1 MDFSKF
7 SDENFDVKEWVNS
20 ALRIRDDRTPID
32 AHASNLVMKLQ
43 LFIQEVNNALEET
56 SNQSVNNIPRVLREI
71 ENIRHDASLLKEQ
84 MNLVKEDIRVVE
96 ENTAQSMKMLMEIDT
111 VKTRMQD
118 ASRALKEADNW
129 TVLSSDVDKVFESG
143 DVKAIAAKLE
153 GMHKSLTVL
162 QDVPDYAQRRRLLEG
177 LKNRLEA
184 LLSPKIV
191 AAFNNHSLDD
201 TKEYVK
207 IFSNI
212 ERLDQLQNYYIRC
225 HKTKLQRTWNE
236 VRVEDPNKS
245 MLEWLSTF
253 YDVILSTWHTEVT
266 WCGQVFNEPGTVL
279 CTLISQTLA
288 HLDPSLSSCI
298 TEFIKNEP
306 NIIGKLIELRQ
317 VTLRFAH
324 GLEKAVSQVSQ
335 QDKCSV
341 HAVNVLVD
349 VVYSPYIPYLLD
361 YPTLQQTFLVEQLQA
376 TRLHADSFMETAGFM
391 AESVE
396 KIFHLAEQAVEYCV
410 DLTDGNAAHGLCH
423 VLEEFFGAY
432 AGRMDECISSL
443 RKECS
448 LDVDPKVDIQ
458 PSEEFSEDWTMFQNA
473 FRLIQICGDLLIK
486 MESLDKRLLAAILS
500 TVEDSES
507 HENDANIRE
516 KSPTHSRPFHWYNYL
531 QQERPVEFSA
541 LNELV
546 QKLQTAGES
555 ATVLSSV
562 AEQLQALNERV
573 HTFAF
578 DIVFIQIRQQ
588 LAQTPKLQVW
598 SAKSP
603 ESGAALS
610 DELPTFSLS
619 PLGYITHIGDYLLT
633 LPQQLEP
640 FITQENPALEAA
652 MKAGNLPFPDQQ
664 DEDEH
669 HPGTYWLGSIAR
681 GTMQAYTESIL
692 RIHELTPYSTQQLLA
707 DIDYFCNVLEALEVT
722 PSQTLTHINELLR
735 ASADRFHD
743 VATDL
748 GVEDRITM
756 TIAGIRSIH

>member
-7 SDENFDVKEWVNS
+7 SDDNFDVKDWVNS
-20 ALRIRDDRTPID
+20 ALRIRDDRTPVD

-56 SNQSVNNIPRVLREI
+56 STQSVNNIPRVLREI

-84 MNLVKEDIRVVE
+84 MTLVKEDIRAVE
-96 ENTAQSMKMLMEIDT
+96 ETTAQSMKMLMELDT
-111 VKTRMQD
+111 VKSRMQD
-118 ASRALKEADNW
+118 ASRALQEADNW

-143 DVKAIAAKLE
+143 DIKAIAAKLE
-153 GMHKSLTVL
+153 GMHRSLTVL
-162 QDVPDYAQRRRLLEG
+162 QDVPDYVQRRRLLEG

-191 AAFNNHSLDD
+191 AAFNNHLLDD

-207 IFSNI
+207 IFTNI
-212 ERLDQLQNYYIRC
+212 ERLDQLQSYYVRC
-225 HKTKLQRTWNE
+225 HKTKLQKTWNE
-236 VRVEDPNKS
+236 ARSEDPNKS

-266 WCGQVFNEPGTVL
+266 WCGQVFNEPGSVL
-279 CTLISQTLA
+279 CTLITQTLT

-298 TEFIKNEP
+298 TEFIKSQP
-306 NIIGKLIELRQ
+306 NVIEKLIELRR

-324 GLEKAVSQVSQ
+324 GLEKAISQQ
-335 QDKCSV
+335 QDKCSTLSLEL
-341 HAVNVLVD
+341 LVD
-349 VVYSPYIPYLLD
+349 AVFSPYVSYMLD
-361 YPTLQQTFLVEQLQA
+361 YPTLQQTLLTEQLHA
-376 TRLHADSFMETAGFM
+376 TRLHGGGFMETAGLM

-396 KIFHLAEQAVEYCV
+396 KIFRLSEQAVDYCIN
-410 DLTDGNAAHGLCH
+410 LTDGYAACGLCH

-432 AGRMDECISSL
+432 AGRMDECVTIL

-448 LDVDPKVDIQ
+448 LDADFNMHTI
-458 PSEEFSEDWTMFQNA
+458 PSEGISEDWTMFQNA
-473 FRLIQICGDLLIK
+473 FRLIQMCGDLLLK
-486 MESLDKRLLAAILS
+486 MENLDQSLLAAIFMS
-500 TVEDSES
+500 EDDPQSQTQQK
-507 HENDANIRE
+507 IQE
-516 KSPTHSRPFHWYNYL
+516 KPPSQVRPFHWFNYL
-531 QQERPVEFSA
+531 QKERPAELSA
-541 LNELV
+541 LNELK
-546 QKLQTAGES
+546 QKLQSAGES
-555 ATVLSSV
+555 AVVLPGV
-562 AEQLQALNERV
+562 ADQLQALNERV
-573 HTFAF
+573 HTLAF

-588 LAQTPKLQVW
+588 LSQTPKLQVW

-640 FITQENPALEAA
+640 YITQENPGLEAA
-652 MKAGNLPFPDQQ
+652 MKAGNLPFPDLQ
-664 DEDEH
+664 DQDEH
-669 HPGTYWLGSIAR
+669 HPGSYWLGSIAR

-692 RIHELTPYSTQQLLA
+692 RIHVLTPYSTQQLLA

-722 PSQTLTHINELLR
+722 PSQTLTHINALLQ
-735 ASADRFHD
+735 ATPEKFHE

-748 GVEDRITM
+748 SVEDRIM
-756 TIAGIRSIH
+756 MAIAGIRSIR

>member
-7 SDENFDVKEWVNS
+7 SDDNFDVKEWVNS

-56 SNQSVNNIPRVLREI
+56 STQSVNNIPRVLREI
-71 ENIRHDASLLKEQ
+71 ESIRHDASLLKEQ
-84 MNLVKEDIRVVE
+84 MTLVKEDIRAVE
-96 ENTAQSMKMLMEIDT
+96 ETTAQSMKMLMELDT
-111 VKTRMQD
+111 VKSRMQD
-118 ASRALKEADNW
+118 ASRALQEADNW

-153 GMHKSLTVL
+153 GMHRSLTVL

-207 IFSNI
+207 IFTNI
-212 ERLDQLQNYYIRC
+212 ERLDQLQSYYVRC
-225 HKTKLQRTWNE
+225 HKAKLQKTWKE
-236 VRVEDPNKS
+236 VPTEDPNKS
-245 MLEWLSTF
+245 MLEWVSKF
-253 YDVILSTWHTEVT
+253 YDLILSTWHTEVS
-266 WCGQVFNEPGTVL
+266 WCAQVFNEPGSVL
-279 CTLISQTLA
+279 CTLITQTLT
-288 HLDPSLSSCI
+288 HLEPSLSSCI
-298 TEFIKNEP
+298 NEFITKES
-306 NIIGKLIELRQ
+306 NIIEKLIELRR
-317 VTLRFAH
+317 VTLRFAQ
-324 GLEKAVSQVSQ
+324 GLETAISQQQ
-335 QDKCSV
+335 QDKCSTLSV
-341 HAVNVLVD
+341 ELLVD
-349 VVYSPYIPYLLD
+349 AVFSPYVPYLLD
-361 YPTLQQTFLVEQLQA
+361 YPTLQQAFLTEQLQA
-376 TRLHADSFMETAGFM
+376 MRLHADGLMENAGFM

-396 KIFHLAEQAVEYCV
+396 KIFHLSEQAVDCCIN
-410 DLTDGNAAHGLCH
+410 LTDGYGIHGLCR

-432 AGRMDECISSL
+432 AGRLDECISML

-448 LDVDPKVDIQ
+448 LDADPKMAEL
-458 PSEEFSEDWTMFQNA
+458 PSEGISEDWTMFQNA
-473 FRLIQICGDLLIK
+473 FRLIQICGDLLLK
-486 MESLDKRLLAAILS
+486 MEILDERLLAAIFMFE
-500 TVEDSES
+500 EDSQTP
-507 HENDANIRE
+507 E
-516 KSPTHSRPFHWYNYL
+516 KSQEKSASSPRPFRWFNYL
-531 QQERPVEFSA
+531 QKERPAEFNA
-541 LNELV
+541 LNELK
-546 QKLQTAGES
+546 QKLKSAGES
-555 ATVLSSV
+555 AVVLPVV
-562 AEQLQALNERV
+562 ADQFQSLNERV

-578 DIVFIQIRQQ
+578 DVIFIQIRQQ

-640 FITQENPALEAA
+640 FITQDNPGLAAA
-652 MKAGNLPFPDQQ
+652 MKAGNLPFPDIQDQ
-664 DEDEH
+664 DEH
-669 HPGTYWLGSIAR
+669 NPGSYWLGSIAR
-681 GTMQAYTESIL
+681 GTMHVYTESIL

-722 PSQTLTHINELLR
+722 PSQILTHINVLLK
-735 ASADRFHD
+735 ASPDKFHE

-748 GVEDRITM
+748 GVEDRIM
-756 TIAGIRSIH
+756 VAIAGIRNIR

>member
-7 SDENFDVKEWVNS
+7 SDDNFDVKEWVNS

-56 SNQSVNNIPRVLREI
+56 SNQTVNNIPRVMREI

-84 MNLVKEDIRVVE
+84 MTLVKEDIRVVE

-111 VKTRMQD
+111 VKSRMQD
-118 ASRALKEADNW
+118 ASRALQEADNW
-129 TVLSSDVDKVFESG
+129 TVLSSDVDKVFQSG

-153 GMHKSLTVL
+153 GMNRSLTVL
-162 QDVPDYAQRRRLLEG
+162 QDVPDYSQRRRLLEG

-225 HKTKLQRTWNE
+225 HKTKLQKTWNE

-266 WCGQVFNEPGTVL
+266 WCGQVFTDPGTVL
-279 CTLISQTLA
+279 CTLITQTLT
-288 HLDPSLSSCI
+288 HLDPTLSSCI
-298 TEFIKNEP
+298 TEFIKNES
-306 NIIGKLIELRQ
+306 NIIEKLIELRQ

-324 GLEKAVSQVSQ
+324 GLEKAVSQQ
-335 QDKCSV
+335 QDKCSA
-341 HAVNVLVD
+341 HAVNLLVD
-349 VVYSPYIPYLLD
+349 AVYSPYVPYLLD
-361 YPTLQQTFLVEQLQA
+361 YPTLQQTFLTEQLQA
-376 TRLHADSFMETAGFM
+376 TRLHADGFMETAGFM

-396 KIFHLAEQAVEYCV
+396 KIFHLSEQAVEYCV
-410 DLTDGNAAHGLCH
+410 ELTDGYAARGLCQ

-432 AGRMDECISSL
+432 AGRMDECVSIL

-448 LDVDPKVDIQ
+448 LDVDPKIDSHS
-458 PSEEFSEDWTMFQNA
+458 SEGLSEDWTMFQNA
-473 FRLIQICGDLLIK
+473 FRLIQICGDLLLK
-486 MESLDKRLLAAILS
+486 MDNLDKRLLAAILN
-500 TVEDSES
+500 SEADDKE
-507 HENDANIRE
+507 HETIEE
-516 KSPTHSRPFHWYNYL
+516 KPSAPSRPFHWYNYL
-531 QQERPVEFSA
+531 QKERPTELSA
-541 LNELV
+541 LNELK

-555 ATVLSSV
+555 AVVLPSV
-562 AEQLQALNERV
+562 ADQLQALNERV

-578 DIVFIQIRQQ
+578 DIVFIQIRRQ
-588 LAQTPKLQVW
+588 LSQTPKLQVW

-610 DELPTFSLS
+610 EDLPTFSLS

-652 MKAGNLPFPDQQ
+652 MKAGNLPFPDLQ

-681 GTMQAYTESIL
+681 GTMHSYTESIL

-722 PSQTLTHINELLR
+722 PSHTLMHINALLKE
-735 ASADRFHD
+735 SPDKFHE

-748 GVEDRITM
+748 GVEDRIM
-756 TIAGIRSIH
+756 MAIAGIRNIR

>member
-7 SDENFDVKEWVNS
+7 SDDNFDVKEWVNS

-56 SNQSVNNIPRVLREI
+56 STQSVNNIPRVLREI
-71 ENIRHDASLLKEQ
+71 ESIRHDASLLKEQ
-84 MNLVKEDIRVVE
+84 MTLVKEDIRAVE
-96 ENTAQSMKMLMEIDT
+96 ETTAQSMKMLMELDT
-111 VKTRMQD
+111 VKSRMQD
-118 ASRALKEADNW
+118 ASRALQEADNW

-153 GMHKSLTVL
+153 GMHRSLTVL

-207 IFSNI
+207 IFTNI
-212 ERLDQLQNYYIRC
+212 ERLDQLQSYYVRC
-225 HKTKLQRTWNE
+225 HKAKLQKTWKE
-236 VRVEDPNKS
+236 VPTEDPNKS
-245 MLEWLSTF
+245 MLEWVSKF
-253 YDVILSTWHTEVT
+253 YDLILSTWHTEVS
-266 WCGQVFNEPGTVL
+266 WCAQVFNEPGSVL
-279 CTLISQTLA
+279 CTLITQTLT
-288 HLDPSLSSCI
+288 HLEPSLSSCI
-298 TEFIKNEP
+298 NEFITKES
-306 NIIGKLIELRQ
+306 NIIEKLIELRR
-317 VTLRFAH
+317 VTLRFAQ
-324 GLEKAVSQVSQ
+324 GLETAISQQQ
-335 QDKCSV
+335 QDKCSTLSV
-341 HAVNVLVD
+341 ELLVD
-349 VVYSPYIPYLLD
+349 AVFSPYVPYLLD
-361 YPTLQQTFLVEQLQA
+361 YPTLQQAFLTEQLQA
-376 TRLHADSFMETAGFM
+376 MRLHADGLMENAGFM

-396 KIFHLAEQAVEYCV
+396 KIFHLSEQAVDCCIN
-410 DLTDGNAAHGLCH
+410 LTDGYGIHGLCH

-432 AGRMDECISSL
+432 AGRLDECISML

-448 LDVDPKVDIQ
+448 LDADPKMAEL
-458 PSEEFSEDWTMFQNA
+458 PSEGISEDWTMFQNA
-473 FRLIQICGDLLIK
+473 FRLIQICGDLLLK
-486 MESLDKRLLAAILS
+486 MEILDERLLAAIFMFE
-500 TVEDSES
+500 EDSQTPEKPQ
-507 HENDANIRE
+507 E
-516 KSPTHSRPFHWYNYL
+516 KSASSPRPFRWFNYL
-531 QQERPVEFSA
+531 QKERPAEFNA
-541 LNELV
+541 LNELK
-546 QKLQTAGES
+546 QKLKSAGES
-555 ATVLSSV
+555 AVVLPVV
-562 AEQLQALNERV
+562 ADQFQSLNERV

-578 DIVFIQIRQQ
+578 DVIFIQIRQQ

-640 FITQENPALEAA
+640 FITQDNPGLAAA
-652 MKAGNLPFPDQQ
+652 MKAGNLPFPDIQDQ
-664 DEDEH
+664 DEH
-669 HPGTYWLGSIAR
+669 NPGSYWLGSIAR
-681 GTMQAYTESIL
+681 GTMHVYTESIL

-722 PSQTLTHINELLR
+722 PSQILTHINVLLK
-735 ASADRFHD
+735 ASPDKFHE

-748 GVEDRITM
+748 GVEDRIM
-756 TIAGIRSIH
+756 VAIAGIRNIR

>member
-7 SDENFDVKEWVNS
+7 SDDNFDVKEWVNS

-56 SNQSVNNIPRVLREI
+56 STQSVNNIPRVLREI
-71 ENIRHDASLLKEQ
+71 ESIRHDASLLKEQ
-84 MNLVKEDIRVVE
+84 MTLVKEDIRVVE
-96 ENTAQSMKMLMEIDT
+96 ETTAQSMKMLMELDT
-111 VKTRMQD
+111 VKSRMQD
-118 ASRALKEADNW
+118 ASRALQEADNW

-153 GMHKSLTVL
+153 GMHRSLTVL

-207 IFSNI
+207 IFTNI
-212 ERLDQLQNYYIRC
+212 ERLDQLQSYYVRC
-225 HKTKLQRTWNE
+225 HKAKLQKTWRE
-236 VRVEDPNKS
+236 VPTEDPNKS
-245 MLEWLSTF
+245 MLEWVSKF
-253 YDVILSTWHTEVT
+253 YDLILSTWHTEVS
-266 WCGQVFNEPGTVL
+266 WCAQVFNEPGSVL
-279 CTLISQTLA
+279 CTLITQTLT
-288 HLDPSLSSCI
+288 HLEPSLSSCI
-298 TEFIKNEP
+298 NEFITKES
-306 NIIGKLIELRQ
+306 NIIEKLIELRR

-324 GLEKAVSQVSQ
+324 GLETAISQQ
-335 QDKCSV
+335 QDKCSTLSV
-341 HAVNVLVD
+341 ELLVD
-349 VVYSPYIPYLLD
+349 AVFSPYVPYLLD
-361 YPTLQQTFLVEQLQA
+361 YSTLQQAFLTEQLQA
-376 TRLHADSFMETAGFM
+376 MRLHADGLMETAGFM

-396 KIFHLAEQAVEYCV
+396 KIFHLSEQAVDCCIN
-410 DLTDGNAAHGLCH
+410 LTDGYGIHGLCH

-432 AGRMDECISSL
+432 AGRLDECISML

-448 LDVDPKVDIQ
+448 LDADPKMAEL
-458 PSEEFSEDWTMFQNA
+458 PSEGISEDWTMFQNA
-473 FRLIQICGDLLIK
+473 FRLIQICGDLLLK
-486 MESLDKRLLAAILS
+486 MEILDERLLAAIFMFE
-500 TVEDSES
+500 EDSQTP
-507 HENDANIRE
+507 DKPQE
-516 KSPTHSRPFHWYNYL
+516 KSASSPRPFRWFNYL
-531 QQERPVEFSA
+531 QKERPAEFNA
-541 LNELV
+541 LNELK
-546 QKLQTAGES
+546 QKLKSAGES
-555 ATVLSSV
+555 AVVLPVV
-562 AEQLQALNERV
+562 ADQFQSLNERV

-578 DIVFIQIRQQ
+578 DIIFIQIRQQ

-640 FITQENPALEAA
+640 FITQDNPGLAAA
-652 MKAGNLPFPDQQ
+652 MKAGNLPFPDIQDQ
-664 DEDEH
+664 DEH
-669 HPGTYWLGSIAR
+669 NPGSYWLGSIAR
-681 GTMQAYTESIL
+681 GTMHVYTESIL

-722 PSQTLTHINELLR
+722 PSQILTHINVLLK
-735 ASADRFHD
+735 ASPDKFHE

-748 GVEDRITM
+748 GVEDRIM
-756 TIAGIRSIH
+756 VAIAGIRNIR

>member
-7 SDENFDVKEWVNS
+7 SDDNFDVKEWVNS

-56 SNQSVNNIPRVLREI
+56 SMQSVNNIPRVLREI
-71 ENIRHDASLLKEQ
+71 ESIRHDASLLKEQ
-84 MNLVKEDIRVVE
+84 MTLVKEDIRAVE
-96 ENTAQSMKMLMEIDT
+96 ETTAQSMKMLMELDT
-111 VKTRMQD
+111 VKSRMQD
-118 ASRALKEADNW
+118 ASRALQEADNW

-153 GMHKSLTVL
+153 GMHRSLTVL

-207 IFSNI
+207 IFTNI
-212 ERLDQLQNYYIRC
+212 ERLDQLQSYYVRC
-225 HKTKLQRTWNE
+225 HKAKLQKTWRE
-236 VRVEDPNKS
+236 VPTEDPNKS
-245 MLEWLSTF
+245 MLEWVSKF
-253 YDVILSTWHTEVT
+253 YDLILSTWHTEVS
-266 WCGQVFNEPGTVL
+266 WCAQVFNEPGSVL
-279 CTLISQTLA
+279 CTLITQTLT
-288 HLDPSLSSCI
+288 HLEPSLSSCI
-298 TEFIKNEP
+298 NEFITKES
-306 NIIGKLIELRQ
+306 NIIEKLIELRR

-324 GLEKAVSQVSQ
+324 GLETAISQQQ
-335 QDKCSV
+335 QDKCSTLSV
-341 HAVNVLVD
+341 ELLVD
-349 VVYSPYIPYLLD
+349 AVFSPYVPYLLD
-361 YPTLQQTFLVEQLQA
+361 YPTLQQAFLTEQLQA
-376 TRLHADSFMETAGFM
+376 MRLHADGLMETAGFM

-396 KIFHLAEQAVEYCV
+396 KIFHLSEQAVDCCIN
-410 DLTDGNAAHGLCH
+410 LTDGYGIHGLCH

-432 AGRMDECISSL
+432 AGRLDECISML

-448 LDVDPKVDIQ
+448 LDADPKMAEL
-458 PSEEFSEDWTMFQNA
+458 PSEGISEDWTMFQNA
-473 FRLIQICGDLLIK
+473 FRLIQICGDLLLK
-486 MESLDKRLLAAILS
+486 MEILDERLLAAIFMFE
-500 TVEDSES
+500 EDSQTPEKPQ
-507 HENDANIRE
+507 E
-516 KSPTHSRPFHWYNYL
+516 KSASSPRPFRWFNYL
-531 QQERPVEFSA
+531 QKERPAEFNA
-541 LNELV
+541 LNELK
-546 QKLQTAGES
+546 QKLKSAGES
-555 ATVLSSV
+555 AVVLPVV
-562 AEQLQALNERV
+562 ADQFQSLNERV

-578 DIVFIQIRQQ
+578 DIIFIQIRQQ

-640 FITQENPALEAA
+640 FITQDNPGLAAA
-652 MKAGNLPFPDQQ
+652 MKAGNLPFPDIQDQ
-664 DEDEH
+664 DEH
-669 HPGTYWLGSIAR
+669 NPGSYWLGSIAR
-681 GTMQAYTESIL
+681 GTMHVYTESIL

-722 PSQTLTHINELLR
+722 PSQMLTHINVLLK
-735 ASADRFHD
+735 ASPDKFHE

-748 GVEDRITM
+748 GVEDRIM
-756 TIAGIRSIH
+756 VAIAGIRNIR

>member
-7 SDENFDVKEWVNS
+7 SDDNFDVKEWVNS

-56 SNQSVNNIPRVLREI
+56 STQSVNNIPRVLREI
-71 ENIRHDASLLKEQ
+71 ESIRHDASLLKEQ
-84 MNLVKEDIRVVE
+84 MTLVKEDIRAVE
-96 ENTAQSMKMLMEIDT
+96 ETTAQSMKMLMELDT
-111 VKTRMQD
+111 VKSRMQD
-118 ASRALKEADNW
+118 ASRALQEADNW
-129 TVLSSDVDKVFESG
+129 TMLSSDVDKVFESG

-153 GMHKSLTVL
+153 GMHRSLTVL

-207 IFSNI
+207 IFTNI
-212 ERLDQLQNYYIRC
+212 ERLDQLQSYYVRC
-225 HKTKLQRTWNE
+225 HKAKLQKTWRE
-236 VRVEDPNKS
+236 VPTEDPNKS
-245 MLEWLSTF
+245 MLEWVSKF
-253 YDVILSTWHTEVT
+253 YDLILSTWHTEVS
-266 WCGQVFNEPGTVL
+266 WCAQVFNEPGSVL
-279 CTLISQTLA
+279 CTLITQTLT
-288 HLDPSLSSCI
+288 HLEPSLSSCI
-298 TEFIKNEP
+298 NEFITKES
-306 NIIGKLIELRQ
+306 NIIEKLIELRR

-324 GLEKAVSQVSQ
+324 GLETAISQQ
-335 QDKCSV
+335 QDKCSTLSV
-341 HAVNVLVD
+341 ELLVD
-349 VVYSPYIPYLLD
+349 AVFSPYVPYLLD
-361 YPTLQQTFLVEQLQA
+361 YPTLQQAFLTEQLQA
-376 TRLHADSFMETAGFM
+376 MRLHADGLMETAGFM

-396 KIFHLAEQAVEYCV
+396 KIFHLSEQAVDCCIN
-410 DLTDGNAAHGLCH
+410 LTDGYGIHGLCH

-432 AGRMDECISSL
+432 AGRLDECISML

-448 LDVDPKVDIQ
+448 LDADPKMAEL
-458 PSEEFSEDWTMFQNA
+458 PSEGISEDWTMFQNA
-473 FRLIQICGDLLIK
+473 FRLIQICGDLLLK
-486 MESLDKRLLAAILS
+486 MEILDERLLAAIFMFE
-500 TVEDSES
+500 EDSQTP
-507 HENDANIRE
+507 E
-516 KSPTHSRPFHWYNYL
+516 KSQEKSASSPRPFRWFNYL
-531 QQERPVEFSA
+531 QKERPAEFNA
-541 LNELV
+541 LNELK
-546 QKLQTAGES
+546 QKLKSAGES
-555 ATVLSSV
+555 AVVLPVV
-562 AEQLQALNERV
+562 ADQFQSLNERV

-578 DIVFIQIRQQ
+578 DIIFIQIRQQ

-640 FITQENPALEAA
+640 FITQDNPGLAAA
-652 MKAGNLPFPDQQ
+652 MKAGNLPFPDIQDQ
-664 DEDEH
+664 DEH
-669 HPGTYWLGSIAR
+669 NPGSYWLGSIAR
-681 GTMQAYTESIL
+681 GTMHVYTESIL

-722 PSQTLTHINELLR
+722 PSQILTHINVLLK
-735 ASADRFHD
+735 ASPDKFHE

-748 GVEDRITM
+748 GVEDRIM
-756 TIAGIRSIH
+756 VAIAGIRNIR

>member
-7 SDENFDVKEWVNS
+7 SDDNFDVKEWVNS
-20 ALRIRDDRTPID
+20 ALRIRDDRTPVD
-32 AHASNLVMKLQ
+32 THASNLVMKLQ

-56 SNQSVNNIPRVLREI
+56 SNQTVNNIPRVLREI

-84 MNLVKEDIRVVE
+84 MTLVKEDIRVVE
-96 ENTAQSMKMLMEIDT
+96 ENTAQSMKMLVEIDT
-111 VKTRMQD
+111 VKSRMQD
-118 ASRALKEADNW
+118 ASRALQEADNW

-143 DVKAIAAKLE
+143 DIKAIAAKLE
-153 GMHKSLTVL
+153 GMHRSLTVL

-207 IFSNI
+207 IFTNI

-225 HKTKLQRTWNE
+225 HKAKLQKTWSE
-236 VRVEDPNKS
+236 VRTEDPNRS

-266 WCGQVFNEPGTVL
+266 WCGQVFSDPGTVL
-279 CTLISQTLA
+279 CTLITQTLT

-298 TEFIKNEP
+298 TEFVKNES
-306 NIIGKLIELRQ
+306 NIIEKLIELRQ

-324 GLEKAVSQVSQ
+324 GLEKAVSQQ
-335 QDKCSV
+335 QDKCSTQ
-341 HAVNVLVD
+341 AVNVVVD
-349 VVYSPYIPYLLD
+349 AVYSPYVPYLLD
-361 YPTLQQTFLVEQLQA
+361 YPTLQQTFLTEQLQA
-376 TRLHADSFMETAGFM
+376 TRLHADGFMETAGLM

-396 KIFHLAEQAVEYCV
+396 KIFLLSEQAVEYCV
-410 DLTDGNAAHGLCH
+410 DLTDGYATRGLCH
-423 VLEEFFGAY
+423 VLEEFFRAY
-432 AGRMDECISSL
+432 AGRMDECISIL
-443 RKECS
+443 RKECA
-448 LDVDPKVDIQ
+448 LDVDSKTDTQ
-458 PSEEFSEDWTMFQNA
+458 STEGLSEDWTMFQNA
-473 FRLIQICGDLLIK
+473 FRLIQICGDLLLK
-486 MESLDKRLLAAILS
+486 MENLDKRLLAAILYSDGDNKEHDTINEDKPS
-500 TVEDSES
+500 T
-507 HENDANIRE
+507 
-516 KSPTHSRPFHWYNYL
+516 PSRPFPWYNYL
-531 QQERPVEFSA
+531 QNERPTESSA
-541 LNELV
+541 LNELK

-555 ATVLSSV
+555 AVVLTSV
-562 AEQLQALNERV
+562 FEQLQALNERV

-598 SAKSP
+598 SAQSP

-610 DELPTFSLS
+610 DDLPTFSLS

-640 FITQENPALEAA
+640 FITQENPALEVA
-652 MKAGNLPFPDQQ
+652 MKAGNLPFPDLE
-664 DEDEH
+664 DEGEH
-669 HPGTYWLGSIAR
+669 HPGSYWLGSIAR
-681 GTMQAYTESIL
+681 GTMHAYTESIL

-722 PSQTLTHINELLR
+722 PSQTLMHINALLK
-735 ASADRFHD
+735 ASPDKFHE

-748 GVEDRITM
+748 SVEDRIM
-756 TIAGIRSIH
+756 MAIAGIRSIR

>member
-7 SDENFDVKEWVNS
+7 SDDNFDVKEWVNS

-56 SNQSVNNIPRVLREI
+56 STQSVNNIPRVLREI
-71 ENIRHDASLLKEQ
+71 ESIRHDASLLKEQ
-84 MNLVKEDIRVVE
+84 MTLVKEDIRVVE
-96 ENTAQSMKMLMEIDT
+96 ETTAQSMKMLMELDT
-111 VKTRMQD
+111 VKSRMQD
-118 ASRALKEADNW
+118 ASRALQEADNW

-153 GMHKSLTVL
+153 GMHRSLTVL

-207 IFSNI
+207 IFTNI
-212 ERLDQLQNYYIRC
+212 ERLDQLQSYYVRC
-225 HKTKLQRTWNE
+225 HKAKLQKTWRE
-236 VRVEDPNKS
+236 VPTEDPNKS
-245 MLEWLSTF
+245 MLEWVSKF
-253 YDVILSTWHTEVT
+253 YDLILSTWHTEVS
-266 WCGQVFNEPGTVL
+266 WCAQVFNEPGSVL
-279 CTLISQTLA
+279 CTLITQTLT
-288 HLDPSLSSCI
+288 HLEPSLSSCI
-298 TEFIKNEP
+298 NEFITKES
-306 NIIGKLIELRQ
+306 NIIEKLIELRR

-324 GLEKAVSQVSQ
+324 GLETAISQQQ
-335 QDKCSV
+335 QDKCSTLSV
-341 HAVNVLVD
+341 ELLVD
-349 VVYSPYIPYLLD
+349 AVFSPYVPYLLD
-361 YPTLQQTFLVEQLQA
+361 YSTLQQAFLTEQLQA
-376 TRLHADSFMETAGFM
+376 MRLHADGLMETAGFM

-396 KIFHLAEQAVEYCV
+396 KIFHLSEQAVDCCIN
-410 DLTDGNAAHGLCH
+410 LTDGYGIHGLCH

-432 AGRMDECISSL
+432 AGRLDECISML

-448 LDVDPKVDIQ
+448 LDADPKMAEL
-458 PSEEFSEDWTMFQNA
+458 PSEGISEDWTMFQNA
-473 FRLIQICGDLLIK
+473 FRLIQICGDLLLK
-486 MESLDKRLLAAILS
+486 MEILDERLLAAIFMFE
-500 TVEDSES
+500 EDSQTP
-507 HENDANIRE
+507 DKPQE
-516 KSPTHSRPFHWYNYL
+516 KSASSPRPFRWFNYL
-531 QQERPVEFSA
+531 QKERPAEFNA
-541 LNELV
+541 LNELK
-546 QKLQTAGES
+546 QKLKSAGES
-555 ATVLSSV
+555 AVVLPVV
-562 AEQLQALNERV
+562 ADQFQSLNERV

-578 DIVFIQIRQQ
+578 DIIFIQIRQQ

-640 FITQENPALEAA
+640 FITQDNPGLAAA
-652 MKAGNLPFPDQQ
+652 MKAGNLPFPDIQDQ
-664 DEDEH
+664 DEH
-669 HPGTYWLGSIAR
+669 NPGSYWLGSIAR
-681 GTMQAYTESIL
+681 GTMHVYTESIL

-722 PSQTLTHINELLR
+722 PSQILTHINVLLK
-735 ASADRFHD
+735 ASPDKFHE

-748 GVEDRITM
+748 GVEDRIM
-756 TIAGIRSIH
+756 VAIAGIRNIR

>member
-7 SDENFDVKEWVNS
+7 SDDNFDVKEWVNS

-56 SNQSVNNIPRVLREI
+56 STQSVNNIPRVLREI
-71 ENIRHDASLLKEQ
+71 ESIRHDASLLKEQ
-84 MNLVKEDIRVVE
+84 MTLVKEDIRAVE
-96 ENTAQSMKMLMEIDT
+96 ETTAQSMKMLMELDT
-111 VKTRMQD
+111 VKSRMQD
-118 ASRALKEADNW
+118 ASRALQEADNW

-153 GMHKSLTVL
+153 GMHRSLTVL

-207 IFSNI
+207 IFTNI
-212 ERLDQLQNYYIRC
+212 ERLDQLQSYYVRC
-225 HKTKLQRTWNE
+225 HKAKLQKTWRE
-236 VRVEDPNKS
+236 VPTEDPNKS
-245 MLEWLSTF
+245 MLEWVSKF
-253 YDVILSTWHTEVT
+253 YDLILSTWHTEVS
-266 WCGQVFNEPGTVL
+266 WCAQVFNEPGSVL
-279 CTLISQTLA
+279 CTLITQTLT
-288 HLDPSLSSCI
+288 HLEPSLSSCI
-298 TEFIKNEP
+298 NEFITKES
-306 NIIGKLIELRQ
+306 NIIEKLIELRR

-324 GLEKAVSQVSQ
+324 GLETAISQQ
-335 QDKCSV
+335 QDKCSTLSV
-341 HAVNVLVD
+341 ELLVD
-349 VVYSPYIPYLLD
+349 AVFSPYVPYLLD
-361 YPTLQQTFLVEQLQA
+361 YSTLQQAFLTEQLQA
-376 TRLHADSFMETAGFM
+376 MRLHADGLMETAGFM

-396 KIFHLAEQAVEYCV
+396 KIFHLSEQAVDFCIN
-410 DLTDGNAAHGLCH
+410 LTDGYGIHGLCH

-432 AGRMDECISSL
+432 AGRLDECISML

-448 LDVDPKVDIQ
+448 LDADPKMAEL
-458 PSEEFSEDWTMFQNA
+458 PSEGISEDWTLFQNA
-473 FRLIQICGDLLIK
+473 FRLIQICGDLLLK
-486 MESLDKRLLAAILS
+486 MEILDERLLAAIFMFE
-500 TVEDSES
+500 EDSQTPEKPQ
-507 HENDANIRE
+507 E
-516 KSPTHSRPFHWYNYL
+516 KSASSPRPFRWFNYL
-531 QQERPVEFSA
+531 QKERPAEFNA
-541 LNELV
+541 LNELK
-546 QKLQTAGES
+546 QKLKSAGES
-555 ATVLSSV
+555 AVVLPVV
-562 AEQLQALNERV
+562 ADQFQSLNERV

-578 DIVFIQIRQQ
+578 DIIFIQIRQQ

-640 FITQENPALEAA
+640 FITQDNPGLAAA
-652 MKAGNLPFPDQQ
+652 MKAGNLPFPDIQDQ
-664 DEDEH
+664 DEH
-669 HPGTYWLGSIAR
+669 NPGSYWLGSIAR
-681 GTMQAYTESIL
+681 GTMHVYTESIL

-722 PSQTLTHINELLR
+722 PSQILTHINVLLK
-735 ASADRFHD
+735 ASPDKFHE

-748 GVEDRITM
+748 GVEDRIM
-756 TIAGIRSIH
+756 VAIAGIRNIR

>member
-7 SDENFDVKEWVNS
+7 SDDNFDVKEWVNS

-56 SNQSVNNIPRVLREI
+56 STQSVNNIPRVLREI
-71 ENIRHDASLLKEQ
+71 ESIRHDASLLKEQ
-84 MNLVKEDIRVVE
+84 MTLVKEDIRAVE
-96 ENTAQSMKMLMEIDT
+96 ETTAQSMKMLMELDT
-111 VKTRMQD
+111 VKSRMQD
-118 ASRALKEADNW
+118 ASRALQEADNW

-153 GMHKSLTVL
+153 GMHRSLTVL

-207 IFSNI
+207 IFTNI
-212 ERLDQLQNYYIRC
+212 ERLDQLQSYYVRC
-225 HKTKLQRTWNE
+225 HKAKLQKTWKE
-236 VRVEDPNKS
+236 VPTEDPNKS
-245 MLEWLSTF
+245 MLEWVSKF
-253 YDVILSTWHTEVT
+253 YDLILSTWHTEVS
-266 WCGQVFNEPGTVL
+266 WCAQVFNEPGSVL
-279 CTLISQTLA
+279 CTLITQTLT
-288 HLDPSLSSCI
+288 HLEPSLSSSI
-298 TEFIKNEP
+298 NEFITKES
-306 NIIGKLIELRQ
+306 NIIEKLIELRR
-317 VTLRFAH
+317 VTLRFAQ
-324 GLEKAVSQVSQ
+324 GLETAISQQQ
-335 QDKCSV
+335 QDKCSTLSV
-341 HAVNVLVD
+341 ELLVD
-349 VVYSPYIPYLLD
+349 AVFSPYVPYLLD
-361 YPTLQQTFLVEQLQA
+361 YPTLQQAFLTEQLQA
-376 TRLHADSFMETAGFM
+376 MRLHADGLMETAGFM

-396 KIFHLAEQAVEYCV
+396 KIFHLSEQAVDCCIN
-410 DLTDGNAAHGLCH
+410 LTDGYGIHGLCH

-432 AGRMDECISSL
+432 AGRLDECISML

-448 LDVDPKVDIQ
+448 LDADPKMAEL
-458 PSEEFSEDWTMFQNA
+458 PSEGISEDWTLFQNA
-473 FRLIQICGDLLIK
+473 FRLIQICGDLLLK
-486 MESLDKRLLAAILS
+486 MEILDERLLAAIFMFE
-500 TVEDSES
+500 EDSQTP
-507 HENDANIRE
+507 E
-516 KSPTHSRPFHWYNYL
+516 KSQEKSASSPRPFRWFNYL
-531 QQERPVEFSA
+531 QKERPAEFNA
-541 LNELV
+541 LNELK
-546 QKLQTAGES
+546 QKLKSAGES
-555 ATVLSSV
+555 AVVLPVV
-562 AEQLQALNERV
+562 ADQFQSLNERV

-578 DIVFIQIRQQ
+578 DVIFIQIRQQ

-640 FITQENPALEAA
+640 FITQDNPGLAAA
-652 MKAGNLPFPDQQ
+652 MKAGNLPFPDIQDQ
-664 DEDEH
+664 DEH
-669 HPGTYWLGSIAR
+669 NPGSYWLGSIAR
-681 GTMQAYTESIL
+681 GTMHVYTESIL

-722 PSQTLTHINELLR
+722 PSQILTHINVLLK
-735 ASADRFHD
+735 ASPDKFHE

-748 GVEDRITM
+748 GVEDRIM
-756 TIAGIRSIH
+756 VAIAGIRNIR

>member
-7 SDENFDVKEWVNS
+7 SDDNFDVKEWVNS

-56 SNQSVNNIPRVLREI
+56 STQSVNNIPRVLREI
-71 ENIRHDASLLKEQ
+71 ESIRHDASLLKEQ
-84 MNLVKEDIRVVE
+84 MTLVKEDIRAVE
-96 ENTAQSMKMLMEIDT
+96 ETTAQSMKMLMELDT
-111 VKTRMQD
+111 VKSRMQD
-118 ASRALKEADNW
+118 ASRALQEADNW

-153 GMHKSLTVL
+153 GMHRSLTVL

-207 IFSNI
+207 IFTNI
-212 ERLDQLQNYYIRC
+212 ERLDQLQSYYVRC
-225 HKTKLQRTWNE
+225 HKAKLQKTWKE
-236 VRVEDPNKS
+236 VPTEDPNKS
-245 MLEWLSTF
+245 MLEWVSKF
-253 YDVILSTWHTEVT
+253 YDLILSTWHTEVS
-266 WCGQVFNEPGTVL
+266 WCAQVFNEPGSVL
-279 CTLISQTLA
+279 CTLITQTLT
-288 HLDPSLSSCI
+288 HLEPSLSFCI
-298 TEFIKNEP
+298 NEFITNQS
-306 NIIGKLIELRQ
+306 NIIEKLIELRR
-317 VTLRFAH
+317 VTLRFAQ
-324 GLEKAVSQVSQ
+324 GLETAISQQQ
-335 QDKCSV
+335 QDKCSTLSV
-341 HAVNVLVD
+341 ELLVD
-349 VVYSPYIPYLLD
+349 AVFSPYVPYLLD
-361 YPTLQQTFLVEQLQA
+361 YPTLQQAFLTEQLQA
-376 TRLHADSFMETAGFM
+376 MRLHADGLMETAGFM

-396 KIFHLAEQAVEYCV
+396 KIFHLSEQAVDCCIN
-410 DLTDGNAAHGLCH
+410 LTDGYGIHGLCR

-432 AGRMDECISSL
+432 AGRLDECISML

-448 LDVDPKVDIQ
+448 LDADPKMAEL
-458 PSEEFSEDWTMFQNA
+458 PSEGISEDWTMFQNA
-473 FRLIQICGDLLIK
+473 FRLIQICGDLLLK
-486 MESLDKRLLAAILS
+486 MEILDERLLAAIFMFE
-500 TVEDSES
+500 EDSQTP
-507 HENDANIRE
+507 E
-516 KSPTHSRPFHWYNYL
+516 KSQEKSASSPRPFRWFNYL
-531 QQERPVEFSA
+531 QKERPAEFNA
-541 LNELV
+541 LNELK
-546 QKLQTAGES
+546 QKLKSAGES
-555 ATVLSSV
+555 AVVLPVV
-562 AEQLQALNERV
+562 ADQFQSLNERV

-578 DIVFIQIRQQ
+578 DVIFIQIRQQ

-640 FITQENPALEAA
+640 FITQDNPGLAAA
-652 MKAGNLPFPDQQ
+652 MKAGNLPFPDIQDQ
-664 DEDEH
+664 DEH
-669 HPGTYWLGSIAR
+669 NPGSYWLGSIAR
-681 GTMQAYTESIL
+681 GTMHVYTESIL

-722 PSQTLTHINELLR
+722 PSQILTHINVLLK
-735 ASADRFHD
+735 ASPDKFHE

-748 GVEDRITM
+748 GVEDRIM
-756 TIAGIRSIH
+756 VAIAGIRNIR

>member
-7 SDENFDVKEWVNS
+7 SDDNFDVKEWVNS

-56 SNQSVNNIPRVLREI
+56 SMQSVNNIPRVLREI
-71 ENIRHDASLLKEQ
+71 ESIRHDASLLKEQ
-84 MNLVKEDIRVVE
+84 MTLVKEDIRAVE
-96 ENTAQSMKMLMEIDT
+96 ETTAQSMKMLMELDT
-111 VKTRMQD
+111 VKSRMQD
-118 ASRALKEADNW
+118 ASRALQEADNW

-153 GMHKSLTVL
+153 GMHRSLTVL

-207 IFSNI
+207 IFTNI
-212 ERLDQLQNYYIRC
+212 ERLDQLQSYYVRC
-225 HKTKLQRTWNE
+225 HKAKLQKTWKE
-236 VRVEDPNKS
+236 VPTEDPNKS
-245 MLEWLSTF
+245 MLEWVSKF
-253 YDVILSTWHTEVT
+253 YDVILSTWHTEVS
-266 WCGQVFNEPGTVL
+266 WCAQVFNEPGSVL
-279 CTLISQTLA
+279 CTLITQTLT
-288 HLDPSLSSCI
+288 HLEPSLSSSI
-298 TEFIKNEP
+298 NEFITKES
-306 NIIGKLIELRQ
+306 NIIEKLIELRR
-317 VTLRFAH
+317 VTLRFAQ
-324 GLEKAVSQVSQ
+324 GLETAISQQQ
-335 QDKCSV
+335 QDKCSTLSV
-341 HAVNVLVD
+341 ELLVD
-349 VVYSPYIPYLLD
+349 AVFSPYVPYLLD
-361 YPTLQQTFLVEQLQA
+361 YPTLQQAFLTEQLQA
-376 TRLHADSFMETAGFM
+376 MRLHADGLMETAGFM

-396 KIFHLAEQAVEYCV
+396 KIFHLSEQAVDCCIN
-410 DLTDGNAAHGLCH
+410 LTDGYGIHGLCR

-432 AGRMDECISSL
+432 AGRLDECISML

-448 LDVDPKVDIQ
+448 LDADPKMAEL
-458 PSEEFSEDWTMFQNA
+458 PSEGISEDWTLFQNA
-473 FRLIQICGDLLIK
+473 FRLIQICGDLLLK
-486 MESLDKRLLAAILS
+486 MEILDERLLAAIFMFE
-500 TVEDSES
+500 EDSQTP
-507 HENDANIRE
+507 E
-516 KSPTHSRPFHWYNYL
+516 KSQEKSASSPRPFRWFNYL
-531 QQERPVEFSA
+531 QKERPAEFNA
-541 LNELV
+541 LNELK
-546 QKLQTAGES
+546 QKLKSAGES
-555 ATVLSSV
+555 AVVLPVV
-562 AEQLQALNERV
+562 ADQFQSLNERV

-578 DIVFIQIRQQ
+578 DVIFIQIRQQ

-640 FITQENPALEAA
+640 FITQDNPGLAAA
-652 MKAGNLPFPDQQ
+652 MKAGNLPFPDIQDQ
-664 DEDEH
+664 DEH
-669 HPGTYWLGSIAR
+669 NPGSYWLGSIAR
-681 GTMQAYTESIL
+681 GTMHVYTESIL

-722 PSQTLTHINELLR
+722 PSQILTHINVLLK
-735 ASADRFHD
+735 ASPDKFHE

-748 GVEDRITM
+748 GVEDRIM
-756 TIAGIRSIH
+756 VAIAGIRNIR